1 MKHILLSGIVLSLA
15 AVGCSTASVRMM
27 PGDKLNRALARDHDR
42 EGAEE
47 AAVEAAHKYC
57 KEKGSEAVFVTNDT
71 KYTGDMDES
80 TRNMVRRGSQ
90 AAMIVGGVGM
100 VPDQSRAFGG
110 LLGTAG
116 TVGYVVTS
124 GKDYEVVVDFKCRQ
138 SGQRVSLF

>member
-1 MKHILLSGIVLSLA
+1 MKHLLLSGLVLSLT

-27 PGDKLNRALARDHDR
+27 PGESVNRAMARDHDR

-57 KEKGSEAVFVTNDT
+57 KEKGSEALFVTNET
-71 KYTGDMDES
+71 KYTGEMQES
-80 TRNMVRRGSQ
+80 TRNMIRRGSQ
-90 AAMIVGGVGM
+90 AAMLVGGIGM
-100 VPDQSRAFGG
+100 APRRSRPYGG

-124 GKDYEVVVDFKCRQ
+124 GKDYEVVVDFKCRI
-138 SGQRVSLF
+138 